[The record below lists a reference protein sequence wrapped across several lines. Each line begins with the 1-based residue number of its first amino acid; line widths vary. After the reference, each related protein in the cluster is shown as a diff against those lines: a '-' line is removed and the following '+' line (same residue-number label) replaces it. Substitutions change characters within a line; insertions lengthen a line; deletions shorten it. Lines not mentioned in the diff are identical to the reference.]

1 MIQFRFSF
9 TSIITLFMF
18 ILCEIQ
24 SQFSCYECDILLFSS
39 VYVNYICTRKLIFSL
54 TKKILD
60 WVKGQSFPDL
70 VCASLITRTIYYDER
85 WAISQTITFLFP
97 LYACICTKPTCAEKK
112 LGSGATWALVN
123 VNRSDATPTVFQIK
137 YFSFTAVH

>member
-39 VYVNYICTRKLIFSL
+39 VYGNYICTRKLIFSL
-54 TKKILD
+54 TKQNPRLVQRPIISRF
-60 WVKGQSFPDL
+60 GMCQSHNPHNL
-70 VCASLITRTIYYDER
+70 SR
-85 WAISQTITFLFP
+85 WAMSNFTDNNFLISTICM
-97 LYACICTKPTCAEKK
+97 YICTKPTYAEEN
-112 LGSGATWALVN
+112 LAVEQPGHLSVWIEATQLPLI
-123 VNRSDATPTVFQIK
+123 SK
-137 YFSFTAVH
+137 